1 MLIIGLENEGTVD
14 QELDLNKPRHLH
26 DSLVY
31 VFAFHYGCH
40 VLFSVNVV
48 CVITGEEKIM
58 DSQMSSAVSDLDQM

>member
-1 MLIIGLENEGTVD
+1 MLIIGLGNEGTTD
-14 QELDLNKPRHLH
+14 QELDLNKPRPLR

-40 VLFSVNVV
+40 VLFSVNVG

-58 DSQMSSAVSDLDQM
+58 ESHMSSAVSDLDQM